1 MSSDPAAEPT
11 NPPPRVIGLAG
22 TLLADA
28 AATAALRGERHD
40 FTSKLDAVGQ
50 MLRLALV
57 SDAFAGQAF
66 FRLGAA
72 LRRRRVPVLPALL
85 RRLAIA
91 SAAIYVDE
99 RAIVHPGVYFVHGQV
114 VIDGPVVIH
123 PGAVI
128 SPAVTLAAEPGGRL
142 VIGPGVSL
150 GTGSRV
156 LGSFSVG
163 ARAKVGAGSVVLSE
177 VPAGATAV
185 GIPAVVRGAPEPG

>member
-1 MSSDPAAEPT
+1 MAAEPPVA
-11 NPPPRVIGLAG
+11 PPSPPGAVGLAA

-28 AATAALRGERHD
+28 GATAAFRGERHE
-40 FTSKLDAVGQ
+40 FRSKLDAAWQ

-57 SDAFAGQAF
+57 SDAYAGQALY
-66 FRLGAA
+66 RLGAA

-91 SAAIYVDE
+91 TAAIYVDE
-99 RAIVHPGVYFVHGQV
+99 RAVVHPGVYFVHGQV
-114 VIDGPVVIH
+114 VIEGSVVIH
-123 PGAVI
+123 PGVVL

-142 VIGPGVSL
+142 VIGPGASL

-163 ARAKVGAGSVVLSE
+163 ARAKIGAGSVVLTD

-185 GIPAVVRGAPEPG
+185 GIPAVLRAAPGPG